1 MSHKEDQCGSRLS
14 RIQAVS
20 CTFSTIHVYFKF
32 LVFAGEIMLED
43 NMAKYVA
50 VKILK
55 EGVSREAKEDF
66 KREVEIMSAFDH
78 ENILKLIGVVAIG
91 ENFYDC
97 YRPQTKFPA
106 R

>member
-1 MSHKEDQCGSRLS
+1 M
-14 RIQAVS
+14 
-20 CTFSTIHVYFKF
+20 YFTF
-32 LVFAGEIMLED
+32 LVFPGEIMLED
-43 NMAKYVA
+43 DMAKYVA

-91 ENFYDC
+91 EIFYPDYDYDYDC
-97 YRPQTKFPA
+97 YHPPKKFPA

>member
-1 MSHKEDQCGSRLS
+1 
-14 RIQAVS
+14 
-20 CTFSTIHVYFKF
+20 
-32 LVFAGEIMLED
+32 MLED
-43 NMAKYVA
+43 DMAKHVA

-91 ENFYDC
+91 ENFYFDYDYDC
-97 YRPQTKFPA
+97 YDCVCLILTLNTA
-106 R
+106 RQKMYEYLLIITTMYM

>member
-1 MSHKEDQCGSRLS
+1 MVYRKQTESHYKARHYFITQN
-14 RIQAVS
+14 
-20 CTFSTIHVYFKF
+20 FKF

-43 NMAKYVA
+43 DMAKYVA

-91 ENFYDC
+91 ENFYLDYDC
-97 YRPQTKFPA
+97 SSVSVPCWNWI
-106 R
+106 